1 MSQDVNNRYSNGRDL
16 GETDLEHKI
25 LNRSATF
32 MIPPGK
38 SEREAFVLL
47 KSRIAEK
54 SSKLPEPREAVIKGI
69 SFRISAV
76 AAACLLFFGIWFLL
90 FRSHNTDVV
99 ADKGTHI
106 DYRLPDGTQ
115 VNINAGSKIVYARHD
130 FLKNRNVVLQGE
142 AFFEVVKG
150 NTFHIST
157 ANGEIKVLGTSFNV
171 YSREDLFKVSCIS
184 GRVWVSSEN
193 QSVEIGPGESATLR
207 NDDLISYLDNN
218 LSSTTG
224 WIKGEFYYE
233 NSPLNLI
240 FNEME
245 RQFNIKFV
253 NAKMIEKYFTGSF
266 TNNDLGNALD
276 IVCIPM
282 GLKYEIGNNG
292 KIFITE
298 KTQ

>member
-1 MSQDVNNRYSNGRDL
+1 MSQDVNNRYSNDRDS
-16 GETDLEHKI
+16 EYKDLENKI
-25 LNRSATF
+25 LDRSATF
-32 MIPPGK
+32 MVPPGK
-38 SEREAFVLL
+38 TAGEALILL
-47 KSRIAEK
+47 KSRIAAE
-54 SSKLPEPREAVIKGI
+54 SSKSHKQREAVISGLP
-69 SFRISAV
+69 FRISSV
-76 AAACLLFFGIWFLL
+76 AAVCILLFGIWFLL

-99 ADKGTHI
+99 ADRGTHV
-106 DYRLPDGTQ
+106 DYRLPDGTR
-115 VNINAGSKIVYARHD
+115 VNINAGSKIAYDRDD
-130 FLKNRNVVLQGE
+130 FLKNRNIVLQGE
-142 AFFEVVKG
+142 AYFDVVKG

-157 ANGEIKVLGTSFNV
+157 MNGEIKVLGTSFNV
-171 YSREDLFKVSCIS
+171 YSRENLFKVSCIS

-193 QSVEIGPGESATLR
+193 QSVEIVPGETATLK
-207 NDDLISYLDNN
+207 NNDLIRYRDNN
-218 LSSTTG
+218 LSSNTS

-233 NSPLNLI
+233 NAPLNLI
-240 FNEME
+240 FSEME